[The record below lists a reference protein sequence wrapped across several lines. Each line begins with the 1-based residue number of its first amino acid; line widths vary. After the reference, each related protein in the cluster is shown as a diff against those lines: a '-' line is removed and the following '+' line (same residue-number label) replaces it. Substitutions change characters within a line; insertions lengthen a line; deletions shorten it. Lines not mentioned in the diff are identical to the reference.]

1 MSANIAEVRHFGA
14 QCWRDLVLN
23 REVPKIHQRNA
34 IGIRGIK
41 EVVQAQSLRQWIPT
55 VSTDRRI
62 RGQRRAIQQIKCRR
76 IGVGLRHGLGQ
87 RNWWIV
93 VRRLAEY
100 ASQRSRGEATS
111 ISGSYYGV

>member
-14 QCWRDLVLN
+14 KCWRDLVLN

-34 IGIRGIK
+34 IGIRRIK
-41 EVVQAQSLRQWIPT
+41 EVVQAESLRQWIPT
-55 VSTDRRI
+55 VSADRRI

-76 IGVGLRHGLGQ
+76 IGVGLGHRLRQCDWG
-87 RNWWIV
+87 IE

-100 ASQRSRGEATS
+100 ASQRNRAEATPTS
-111 ISGSYYGV
+111 